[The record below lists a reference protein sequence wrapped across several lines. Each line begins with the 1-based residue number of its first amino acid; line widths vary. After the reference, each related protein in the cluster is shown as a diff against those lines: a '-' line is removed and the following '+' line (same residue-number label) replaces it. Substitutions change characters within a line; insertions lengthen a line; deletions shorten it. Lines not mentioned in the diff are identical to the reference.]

1 MQIIKNFLP
10 EEEFN
15 NLKNTLTGGEFPYYF
30 QDSVATFEDTKHFYF
45 IHELYN
51 DHLPQSHCFNIILP
65 FLKKLNMSSLVRAKV
80 NCFPRSEKL
89 IKYGKH
95 SDQKFSLNGAILSL
109 NTCNGGTYVEDE
121 FIPSIAN
128 QLLLFDSG
136 IPHQSTN
143 CTDEKCR
150 FNINVNYF

>member
-15 NLKNTLTGGEFPYYF
+15 NLKNILTGGEFPYYF
-30 QDSVATFEDTKHFYF
+30 QDSVATFEDIKHFYF
-45 IHELYN
+45 VHELYFKN
-51 DHLPQSHCFNIILP
+51 VPQSRYFNLILP
-65 FLKKLNMSSLVRAKV
+65 LLEKLNMLALVRVKV
-80 NCFPRSEKL
+80 NCFPRTEKL

-95 SDQKFSLNGAILSL
+95 TDQTFSLNGAIFSL
-109 NTCNGGTYVEDE
+109 NTCNGGTLVEDK